1 LTKLQAECRTKEEE
15 VLKQRSTMVYLDD
28 TCVKLRSEIQHL
40 KDELQMLAESLKF
53 HRLELEERGKEERAL
68 KMDEQ
73 QAEKQLEV
81 QRRVTEAQKQ
91 TVATEMERSK
101 ALEFVAHKCLKVPN
115 SVFPLTSTLKSLKI

>member
-1 LTKLQAECRTKEEE
+1 LTKLQAECRSKEED
-15 VLKQRSTMVYLDD
+15 VLKQRNTMVYLDD

-73 QAEKQLEV
+73 QAEKQLEA

-101 ALEFVAHKCLKVPN
+101 ALEFVAHKCLKVQN
-115 SVFPLTSTLKSLKI
+115 YVFFPLNVNFVV